1 MNLSKCLVF
10 FLLFTV
16 FFLLHKCN
24 INHLET
30 KSEKFYQ
37 KKENYKKIQD
47 IIHNV
52 LPHMVQFEYIPDIL
66 LVSVFAY
73 MAIVNYNLIY
83 QFAGLAFT
91 LIIVRSFII
100 QMTVLPKNDV
110 CDIEKHSSLFRGGCY
125 DKIFSG
131 HFGIGFLMTLL
142 LYDNG
147 YINTLFAILVNFL
160 NAVFILLIRSH
171 YTIDIIVSVFVV
183 IIIYQNN
190 LNICEYL
197 DKYMDKYM
205 DKYL

>member
-1 MNLSKCLVF
+1 
-10 FLLFTV
+10 
-16 FFLLHKCN
+16 
-24 INHLET
+24 
-30 KSEKFYQ
+30 
-37 KKENYKKIQD
+37 
-47 IIHNV
+47 
-52 LPHMVQFEYIPDIL
+52 MVQFEYIPDIL
-66 LVSVFAY
+66 LVLVFAY
-73 MAIVNYNLIY
+73 MAIMNYNLIY

-110 CDIEKHSSLFRGGCY
+110 CDIEKDSSLFRGGCY

-160 NAVFILLIRSH
+160 NAVFILLNRSH
-171 YTIDIIVSVFVV
+171 YTVDIIVSIFVV

-197 DKYMDKYM
+197 DKHL